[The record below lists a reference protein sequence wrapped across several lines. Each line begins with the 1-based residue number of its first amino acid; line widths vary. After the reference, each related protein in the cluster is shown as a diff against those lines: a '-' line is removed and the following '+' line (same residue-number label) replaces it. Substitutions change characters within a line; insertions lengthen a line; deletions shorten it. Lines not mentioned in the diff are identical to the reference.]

1 MSVPSNILQQFIE
14 AIEEELNL
22 LGQLEQSFEAQLEA
36 LRRYDHEA
44 LEQAAMQ
51 TSELVTRLERLQQ
64 KRAGKGRL
72 LRRMLKLELTASTE
86 QLLAALEARSET
98 QAAAHTLRGLQ
109 QRLQQ
114 QLQQTRQR
122 CESLEFSLKYAIQIG
137 QELLELLQALDQPA
151 SRVYTPTGQ
160 TRQASPQRSVVN
172 RLG

>member
-1 MSVPSNILQQFIE
+1 
-14 AIEEELNL
+14 
-22 LGQLEQSFEAQLEA
+22 
-36 LRRYDHEA
+36 
-44 LEQAAMQ
+44 
-51 TSELVTRLERLQQ
+51 
-64 KRAGKGRL
+64 
-72 LRRMLKLELTASTE
+72 
-86 QLLAALEARSET
+86 
-98 QAAAHTLRGLQ
+98 LQ